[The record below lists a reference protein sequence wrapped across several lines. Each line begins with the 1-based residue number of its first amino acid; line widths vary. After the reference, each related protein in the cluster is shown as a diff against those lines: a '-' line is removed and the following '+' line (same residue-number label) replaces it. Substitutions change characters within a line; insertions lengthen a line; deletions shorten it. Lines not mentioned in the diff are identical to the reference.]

1 MLKAEEVQAFLRQFE
16 PLREISVDESS
27 QVVFAPW
34 LVRVHGSVMI
44 YGEPH
49 AFEAELDLREFGG
62 AEDLMK
68 LVEQLL
74 KSFAAAAQVVN
85 AKASVA

>member
-1 MLKAEEVQAFLRQFE
+1 MLRAKEVQAFLRQFE
-16 PLREISVDESS
+16 PLREVEVDELSEIIDT
-27 QVVFAPW
+27 PW
-34 LVRVHGSVMI
+34 LVKVHGAAVI

-49 AFEAELDLREFGG
+49 AFEAELDLRQFGG

-85 AKASVA
+85 ARAAA